1 MLVITRK
8 VNDSLIIEMEGK
20 DQTIEIKV
28 TEIGNQ
34 VRLAID
40 APPGC
45 KIWRKELYQTI
56 QANRQAAAEPGI
68 SHIRS
73 LISRLPSETVCQ
85 SEQAD

>member
-56 QANRQAAAEPGI
+56 QANRQAAVAQAEAIIDAG
-68 SHIRS
+68 
-73 LISRLPSETVCQ
+73 VQ
-85 SEQAD
+85 SFVHWLGQRD